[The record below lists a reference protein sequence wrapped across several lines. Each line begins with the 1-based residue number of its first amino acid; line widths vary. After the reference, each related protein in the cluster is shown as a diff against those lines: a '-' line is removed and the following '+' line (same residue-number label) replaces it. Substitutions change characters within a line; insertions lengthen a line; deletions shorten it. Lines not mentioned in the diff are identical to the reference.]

1 MRKSRCKIG
10 IKNSGRQPMEFFFFF
25 KGRNKRKPM
34 LTEGKE
40 QKTVFPE
47 KNKGISKEVAYIHNF
62 ATFFP
67 VNLHI

>member
-1 MRKSRCKIG
+1 
-10 IKNSGRQPMEFFFFF
+10 MEFFFFF